1 MSIKNQKGQSLME
14 ILIGLG
20 IISILMGSVTYSLVA
35 VLKTST
41 VTEQT
46 QTAGLVGNSL
56 MDSAITLAEGN
67 WNSVYNLTKGSAN
80 HYFIVNSPTTT
91 PSVAPG
97 DESVL
102 SDNIINGLVGHWKF
116 DEKSGSTAY
125 DSSGNG
131 NIGILY
137 NSPTRT
143 ASTSCK
149 VGSCMSFDGVNDYV
163 QVPTSASLNPTT
175 VLTMEVWIKSTG
187 NAESDGRIISKR
199 AGVVGYEM
207 LLMTASGLIEVFIGT
222 PNGYVS
228 VDSNTKV
235 NDGNWHHIVVTRNE
249 ADIRIYV
256 DGVLDRTA
264 SSYTGSVENTSNLF
278 LGRYSPTAIRFF
290 NGSIDDV
297 RIYNRALSAS
307 EISQIYN
314 SYVYNR
320 YFYVDN
326 VNRTACGTG
335 NITTNSANVCTG
347 SANDVVEDPSTQ
359 KITVGTYWNIKGVT
373 NNFENFEYVTRWI
386 NSYAQQKS
394 WGGSAGVAGA
404 VTDFGSNFYTYS
416 NVATTTSGSL
426 RINGL

>member
-102 SDNIINGLVGHWKF
+102 SDNIVNGLVGHWKF
-116 DEKSGSTAY
+116 DEESGSTAY

-149 VGSCMSFDGVNDYV
+149 VGACLGFDGVDDYV
-163 QVPTSASLNPTT
+163 EIPTSSSLQSPAQTNQLTIAGWIYLQSAPSNETYIVSHNYRFYEFKITSSRDLSAYLGNGTT
-175 VLTMEVWIKSTG
+175 YGGYSSTYTVPLNEWHFVSLTA
-187 NAESDGRIISKR
+187 N
-199 AGVVGYEM
+199 
-207 LLMTASGLIEVFIGT
+207 GT
-222 PNGYVS
+222 NVS
-228 VDSNTKV
+228 F
-235 NDGNWHHIVVTRNE
+235 
-249 ADIRIYV
+249 YV
-256 DGVLDRTA
+256 DGSLIKTLPETVSLGV
-264 SSYTGSVENTSNLF
+264 YNTPLHI
-278 LGRYSPTAIRFF
+278 GARSPIEWNYY
-290 NGSIDDV
+290 NGLIDDI

-307 EISQIYN
+307 EISQLYN
-314 SYVYNR
+314 SQVYSR

-347 SANDVVEDPSTQ
+347 SANDVQEDPSTQ

-394 WGGSAGVAGA
+394 WSGSSGVAGA

-416 NVATTTSGSL
+416 NIATTTSGSL